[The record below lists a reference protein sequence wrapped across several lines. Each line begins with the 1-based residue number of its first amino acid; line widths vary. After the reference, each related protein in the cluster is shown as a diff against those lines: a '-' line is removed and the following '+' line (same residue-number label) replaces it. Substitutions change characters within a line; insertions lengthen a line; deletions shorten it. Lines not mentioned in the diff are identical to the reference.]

1 MNSHLERL
9 LNQLPSLT
17 GNQPAQDCFAFE
29 MNPRFEQRGFSFG
42 YFYFYFWFSGSSP
55 SSARGQMTPA

>member
-9 LNQLPSLT
+9 ANKIQSLT
-17 GNQPAQDCFAFE
+17 GNQPAQGGFAFE
-29 MNPRFEQRGFSFG
+29 TSPRSDQRGFSFG

-55 SSARGQMTPA
+55 SSARGQMRPA